1 MDFGSNVRRVRRELG
16 MTQAELC
23 ETLGISQQYLS
34 SIESGE
40 KPLSTL
46 ELASKLAG
54 ALGVTVDDLMR
65 PSDDAAAPEP
75 EVAQAPGA

>member
-1 MDFGSNVRRVRRELG
+1 MDFGSNVRRMRRERG

-34 SIESGE
+34 SIEGGE

-46 ELASKLAG
+46 ELAMRLAG

-65 PSDDAAAPEP
+65 PADEENTEAETVQSQSA
-75 EVAQAPGA
+75 

>member
-1 MDFGSNVRRVRRELG
+1 MDFGSNVRRVRRERG

-23 ETLGISQQYLS
+23 ESLGISQQYLS
-34 SIESGE
+34 SIEGGE

-46 ELASKLAG
+46 ELAMRLAG

-65 PSDDAAAPEP
+65 PSDEESPEP
-75 EVAQAPGA
+75 VVERSQAA

>member
-65 PSDDAAAPEP
+65 PSDDAAPEP